1 MNKKVKL
8 GIIGAGRMG
17 ITHYSIINSHPDVEV
32 VAVADPSGLILSMID
47 KYLKI
52 KTYKDYQTLL
62 DEADIDAVLVCT
74 PPNLHFPIVKIAAE
88 KGLHAFVEKPFT
100 TKFDEASELVRLY
113 SGTKLVNQLGM

>member
-52 KTYKDYQTLL
+52 KTYKDY
-62 DEADIDAVLVCT
+62 
-74 PPNLHFPIVKIAAE
+74 
-88 KGLHAFVEKPFT
+88 
-100 TKFDEASELVRLY
+100 
-113 SGTKLVNQLGM
+113 